1 MKSKIQSSKSK
12 IIFKSKASNF
22 WIWKLLV
29 GVYFGFLI
37 LCFGFPAEGWRITPD
52 LQKEVNQKQAA
63 VKQKPNDPEAH
74 FELAMTYAYTN
85 NIIDGMSELRKTN
98 DLDPGYRLRA
108 LPVYIARATEKPND
122 WKLRFRLAF
131 VYFANGKKQ
140 DAIREFENV
149 LVIDPYNVWAYGY
162 LALIYGEMG
171 DIDKGIELTKKG
183 LSIDKNVAAL
193 HLLLS
198 EGYYKKGDNWGGW
211 AERFE
216 ALRLKAIGY

>member
-1 MKSKIQSSKSK
+1 
-12 IIFKSKASNF
+12 
-22 WIWKLLV
+22 
-29 GVYFGFLI
+29 
-37 LCFGFPAEGWRITPD
+37 
-52 LQKEVNQKQAA
+52 
-63 VKQKPNDPEAH
+63 
-74 FELAMTYAYTN
+74 LAMTYAYSN

-98 DLDPGYRLRA
+98 DIDPNYRLRA
-108 LPVYIARATEKPND
+108 LPIYIGRVTQSPND
-122 WKLRFRLAF
+122 WKQRFRLAF

-171 DIDKGIELTKKG
+171 NIDKGIEMTKKG
-183 LSIDKNVAAL
+183 LSIDKNVAAM

-198 EGYYKKGDNWGGW
+198 EGYYKKGDSWGGW

>member
-1 MKSKIQSSKSK
+1 MMLLHALCDAISRRSRLLIVTPNASTIGNSAEEIYFSLL
-12 IIFKSKASNF
+12 KARREG
-22 WIWKLLV
+22 KKALL
-29 GVYFGFLI
+29 L
-37 LCFGFPAEGWRITPD
+37 FPR
-52 LQKEVNQKQAA
+52 
-63 VKQKPNDPEAH
+63 
-74 FELAMTYAYTN
+74 EL
-85 NIIDGMSELRKTN
+85 
-98 DLDPGYRLRA
+98 P
-108 LPVYIARATEKPND
+108 